1 VDLLSFLV
9 LLVCGF
15 TACAEFGS
23 WAFVHPVVRE
33 LPPASHL
40 RVEQGFLRTF
50 GRVMP
55 VLMPLSTILAVLHAI
70 TATGAGPAAVRWTA
84 AAAFVVAVVLTVVVN
99 VPVNTATARW
109 NPDDPPP
116 DWAALR
122 RRWERSQ
129 GLRASALLIGF
140 ALLCASATLA

>member
-1 VDLLSFLV
+1 MLDFLV

-33 LPPASHL
+33 LPPAQHV

-55 VLMPLSTILAVLHAI
+55 LLMPLSTVLAVTYAVAEP
-70 TATGAGPAAVRWTA
+70 TATRVA
-84 AAAFVVAVVLTVVVN
+84 AAALFAVAVVLTVTIN
-99 VPVNTATARW
+99 VPVNSATAKW
-109 NPDDPPP
+109 DPDDPPP
-116 DWAALR
+116 DWKALR
-122 RRWERSQ
+122 GRWERSQ
-129 GLRASALLIGF
+129 GLRAAALLVGF
-140 ALLCASATLA
+140 ALLCASA